1 MRGRGSRHW
10 VVTVDGN
17 PYTFSSL
24 VHASSA
30 LKQIGIVASPT
41 RLYSEVY
48 DGECRAQG
56 IATPKRIVML
66 APRVTITKSRVE

>member
-1 MRGRGSRHW
+1 MRGGGRHHW

-17 PYTFSSL
+17 PCTFSSL
-24 VHASSA
+24 VHASDA
-30 LKQIGIVASPT
+30 LKRIGIVASPS

-48 DGECRAQG
+48 GSECHARG